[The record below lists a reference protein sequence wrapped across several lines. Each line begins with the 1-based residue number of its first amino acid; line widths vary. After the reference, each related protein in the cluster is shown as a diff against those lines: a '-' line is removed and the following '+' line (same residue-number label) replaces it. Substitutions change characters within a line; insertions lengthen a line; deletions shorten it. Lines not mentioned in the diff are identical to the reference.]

1 MFNSKTRSISP
12 TRVSIKEANDHLQ
25 MVHCRMDQLEAIVDQ
40 QKIEIDKIEERYR
53 QEVEDEMKE
62 KIQAQEKIIELNKE
76 IDLLKDQI
84 GKLQLTVNNQQEI
97 INEKIRNEHK
107 FNEIKSL
114 VPAIEKLIALV
125 NGIHINNVKDGQTF
139 INVKDGQT
147 FINGDHYEM
156 GKSAKRMVKYCDSLI
171 KQNQNNDDAYNSS
184 SSSSFQGFSEQ
195 NQSAQNYQGISLAS
209 TLIPPRNSKSNSSN
223 SSSKSHS
230 SIKIAKSFNITS
242 NFSDDEED
250 LINHRTSN
258 KSKHF
263 IKSNTQA

>member
-1 MFNSKTRSISP
+1 MFTPKTRSISP

-25 MVHCRMDQLEAIVDQ
+25 MVHCRMDQLEAIVDR
-40 QKIEIDKIEERYR
+40 QKIEIEKIEERYR

-76 IDLLKDQI
+76 IDSLKDQI
-84 GKLQLTVNNQQEI
+84 DKLELTVKNQQEI
-97 INEKIRNEHK
+97 VNEKIRNEHK

-114 VPAIEKLIALV
+114 VPAIEKLITLV
-125 NGIHINNVKDGQTF
+125 HGIHINH
-139 INVKDGQT
+139 VKDGQT

-156 GKSAKRMVKYCDSLI
+156 GKSVKRMVKYCDSLI
-171 KQNQNNDDAYNSS
+171 KPNQNNDDAYNSS

-223 SSSKSHS
+223 SSSKSYS

-242 NFSDDEED
+242 NFSDDEDD
-250 LINHRTSN
+250 LTNHRTSN